1 MSGKTIG
8 QNVNRV
14 EDKAHLKGLAR
25 FVDDIHLPHM
35 LHAVFVRSPHAHAQV
50 IGIDKSVASSMPG
63 VYAVLSL
70 DDLAPHLTNTT
81 LVTAL
86 PSPSFL
92 LELHRPILANH
103 EVTHVGEAVAV
114 VIAEDPYCA
123 EDAAAMV
130 NVDYEPLAA
139 VADLV
144 EGAKESSPTVQVGL
158 AHNTVAR
165 LHMSFGDTDQV
176 FQDAPHV
183 YAETLR
189 QHRGGS
195 HSMEC
200 RGVVASHNAMEDL
213 LTVWTSSQT
222 PQTAKALLCSLLG
235 RDDDQVRVVL
245 PDVGGGFGP
254 KLAFYIEE
262 IVLAVCALIL
272 ARPVKWIEDRRE
284 HFVSTTQERDQIWEM
299 EIAVDQEA
307 RILGVRGKVL
317 HEHGAYTVRGTNI
330 PYGSASAVTL
340 AYCVP
345 AYQLDVACIATNK
358 VPVTPVRG
366 AGQPQGVFAM
376 ERLLDRVAL
385 ELGLDR
391 LEVRARNLV
400 PASAMPYETPMKNR
414 SGVPIVLDS
423 GDYPKCM
430 QMAIKEADWHNFP
443 SRQAAARERGVR
455 LGIGIANSVEGTGRG
470 PYDQVKVRIANNGIV
485 QVFTGA
491 AAMGQGTHTMFSQI
505 VAEVLGGDIH
515 NVHVFSGDTS
525 NAPLAFGG
533 FNSRQAVMGGSSAY
547 KAAKVV
553 RNKLLVVASSVL
565 NCSMEELE
573 VVGRQVRSTLT
584 GASAPLGEL
593 AQASIGLPGY
603 TIPNDIPGLEATE
616 HVRIDAM
623 AYANACAVVELE
635 VDENTGA
642 VKLLEVTFAHDCG
655 TVIHPQIVEGQVMG
669 GIAHGIGNSLFEWMR
684 FDENAQPI
692 TTNLAEYMLPTAL
705 EMPHVKLVHM
715 ASPSPL
721 NELGIKGVGES
732 GVLPMPAAIASAID
746 SALSDLGVKI
756 SQVPVFPNQLLDL
769 IHKAKQTQAHQQT
782 DCTSR

>member
-1 MSGKTIG
+1 MRGKTIG
-8 QNVNRV
+8 QNVPRV
-14 EDKAHLKGLAR
+14 EDDALLKGLAR
-25 FVDDIHLPHM
+25 FVDDIQLPHM
-35 LHAVFVRSPHAHAQV
+35 LHAVFVRSPHAHALV
-50 IGIDKSVASSMPG
+50 TSIDKSAALTMPG
-63 VYAVLSL
+63 VCAVLTL
-70 DDLAPHLTNTT
+70 DDLAPLLSSTT

-86 PSPSFL
+86 PSPAFL
-92 LELHRPILANH
+92 LELHRPILANT

-114 VIAEDPYCA
+114 VIAKDAYCA

-130 NVDYEPLAA
+130 NVEYEPLAA

-144 EGAKESSPTVQVGL
+144 EGSRENSPTVQVGL
-158 AHNTVAR
+158 PHNIVAR
-165 LHMSFGDTDQV
+165 LDMSFGDSTAV
-176 FQDAPHV
+176 FQNAPHV
-183 YAETLR
+183 FSETFH

-195 HSMEC
+195 HSIEC
-200 RGVVASHNAMEDL
+200 RGVVASHNVMEDL

-222 PQTAKALLCSLLG
+222 PQTAKSLICSLLG

-262 IVLAVCALIL
+262 IVVATCALIL
-272 ARPVKWIEDRRE
+272 SSPVKWIEDRRE
-284 HFVSTTQERDQIWEM
+284 HFVSTTQEREQIWTM
-299 EIAVDQEA
+299 EIAVDDDA

-340 AYCVP
+340 PYCVP
-345 AYQLDVACIATNK
+345 AYQLEIECIATNK

-391 LEVRARNLV
+391 LEVRSRNLV

-423 GDYPKCM
+423 GNYPQCM
-430 QMAIKEADWHNFP
+430 EMATQAAGWHQFP
-443 SRQAAARERGVR
+443 ARQAAARERGVR
-455 LGIGIANSVEGTGRG
+455 LGIGMANSVEGTGRG
-470 PYDQVKVRIANNGIV
+470 PYDQVKVRIANNGVV

-505 VAEVLGGDIH
+505 VADVLGGDIH

-525 NAPLAFGG
+525 NSPLAFGG

-553 RNKLLVVASSVL
+553 RDKLLVAAASVL
-565 NCSMEELE
+565 KCSVEELE
-573 VVGRQVRSTLT
+573 IEARHVRSTVT
-584 GASAPLGEL
+584 HASASFGAL
-593 AQASIGLPGY
+593 AQASVGLPGY
-603 TIPNDIPGLEATE
+603 TIPNDVPGLEATE

-635 VDENTGA
+635 IDDNTGA
-642 VKLLEVTFAHDCG
+642 VKLLDVTFAHDCG
-655 TVIHPQIVEGQVMG
+655 TVINPQIVEGQVVG
-669 GIAHGIGNSLFEWMR
+669 GITHGIGNSLFEWMR

-692 TTNLAEYMLPTAL
+692 TTNLAEYMLTTACD
-705 EMPHVKLVHM
+705 MPRIQLLHM
-715 ASPSPL
+715 SSPSPL

-746 SALSDLGVKI
+746 SALSDLGVKVT
-756 SQVPVFPNQLLDL
+756 QVPVFPNQLLEL
-769 IHKAKQTQAHQQT
+769 IQQAKLAKAH
-782 DCTSR
+782 

>member
-8 QNVNRV
+8 QTVNRV
-14 EDKAHLKGLAR
+14 EDEALLKGLAR
-25 FVDDIHLPHM
+25 FVDDIQLPHM
-35 LHAVFVRSPHAHAQV
+35 LHAVFVRSPHAHAWV
-50 IGIDKSVASSMPG
+50 KGIDKSEALAMPG
-63 VYAVLSL
+63 VSAVFTL
-70 DDLAPHLTNTT
+70 DDLAPYLSTTT

-92 LELHRPILANH
+92 LELHRPILANK

-114 VIAEDPYCA
+114 VIAKDAYCA

-130 NVDYEPLAA
+130 NVEYEPLDA
-139 VADLV
+139 VADLL
-144 EGAKESSPTVQVGL
+144 EGAKDTSPTVQVGL
-158 AHNTVAR
+158 PHNIVAR
-165 LHMSFGDTDQV
+165 LEMAYGDTTAV
-176 FQDAPHV
+176 FQNAPHV
-183 YAETLR
+183 FQETLH

-195 HSMEC
+195 HSIEC
-200 RGVVASHNAMEDL
+200 RGVVASLNSMEDL

-222 PQTAKALLCSLLG
+222 PQTAKSLLCGLLG
-235 RDDDQVRVVL
+235 RDDNKVRVVL

-262 IVLAVCALIL
+262 IVVATCAVALSC
-272 ARPVKWIEDRRE
+272 PVKWIEDRRE

-299 EIAVDQEA
+299 EIAVDEQA

-340 AYCVP
+340 PYLVP
-345 AYQLDVACIATNK
+345 AYHLEVECIATNK

-376 ERLLDRVAL
+376 ERLLDRVAK
-385 ELGLDR
+385 ELKLDR
-391 LEVRARNLV
+391 LVVRERNLV

-423 GDYPKCM
+423 GDYPRCM
-430 QMAIKEADWHNFP
+430 EMATQAAKWHEFAA
-443 SRQAAARERGVR
+443 RQAVARERGVR

-470 PYDQVKVRIANNGIV
+470 PYDQVKVRIANNGVV

-491 AAMGQGTHTMFSQI
+491 AAMGQGTHTMFTQI

-515 NVHVFSGDTS
+515 NVQVFSGDTANS
-525 NAPLAFGG
+525 PLAFGG

-553 RNKLLVVASSVL
+553 RDKLLVAAASVL
-565 NCSMEELE
+565 KCSPEELE
-573 VVGRQVRSTLT
+573 IEARHVSSRVS
-584 GASAPLGEL
+584 GARASFAEL

-603 TIPNDIPGLEATE
+603 AIPNEIPGLEATE

-635 VDENTGA
+635 IDENTGD
-642 VKLLEVTFAHDCG
+642 VRLLDVTFAHDCG
-655 TVIHPQIVEGQVMG
+655 TVINPQMVDGQVVG
-669 GIAHGIGNSLFEWMR
+669 GITHGIGNSLFEWMR

-692 TTNLAEYMLPTAL
+692 TTNLAEYMLTTATD
-705 EMPHVKLVHM
+705 MPRIQLLHM
-715 ASPSPL
+715 SSPSPL
-721 NELGIKGVGES
+721 NELGIKGVGEG

-746 SALSDLGVKI
+746 SALSDLGIKVT
-756 SQVPVFPNQLLDL
+756 QVPIFPNQLLEL
-769 IHKAKQTQAHQQT
+769 IEKAKSNQAQ
-782 DCTSR
+782 